1 MKPHLLAHR
10 DCARPS
16 PLHWASIGF
25 AAGGRLP
32 RAPMH
37 GVEHPG
43 GGGGKPQWRSHLS
56 THVARNGTSVN
67 RGHHAAVAAMGGN
80 AIVTRLAVDK
90 AHAWAPIG
98 SVGSLDTSPITIRHA
113 GGISFAG
120 IRLHKTMP
128 GLPARHTLQKV
139 VASCRSVDAG
149 SLHLAST

>member
-43 GGGGKPQWRSHLS
+43 GGGGKPQWCSHLS
-56 THVARNGTSVN
+56 TLVMAQPSTGDT
-67 RGHHAAVAAMGGN
+67 MGGN

-120 IRLHKTMP
+120 TRLHKTMP